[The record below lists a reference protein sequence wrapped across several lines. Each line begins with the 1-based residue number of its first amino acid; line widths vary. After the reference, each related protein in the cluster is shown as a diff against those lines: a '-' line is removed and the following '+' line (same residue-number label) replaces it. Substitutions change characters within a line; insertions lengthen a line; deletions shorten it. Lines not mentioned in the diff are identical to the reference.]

1 MFCIKIQNNKD
12 LSDSEANTKSFGL
25 GLVRPPSVPFLFRT
39 SGQESHT
46 QAGLARVS
54 VKQIERYEHTFLY
67 CRWSRLLVFG
77 FLCGSSLS
85 RNIVKQCANILALF
99 ITFCKITKNHALH
112 FHSLEDVIFVQFN
125 SVQLVFRT
133 WLLHRCWERNI
144 ENWLQRWSQISDGFQ
159 KGTLHVLYFLLEDA
173 LWHTRQLN
181 TKAILSSPSII
192 SSIIHS
198 PSSSRS
204 SCAGPFG
211 GWPRASSSPPRP
223 SLPRP
228 PPAQGDLGT
237 GWSSCWWP
245 THGGRSAQESENISE
260 FRARSNTIPSQNPHD
275 VN

>member
-39 SGQESHT
+39 SGKESHS

-125 SVQLVFRT
+125 WYSGPGYCTDVEKETLKIGYNGGLRSRMVF
-133 WLLHRCWERNI
+133 
-144 ENWLQRWSQISDGFQ
+144 
-159 KGTLHVLYFLLEDA
+159 KKVLCMSFTFS
-173 LWHTRQLN
+173 WKMHCG
-181 TKAILSSPSII
+181 I
-192 SSIIHS
+192 
-198 PSSSRS
+198 
-204 SCAGPFG
+204 
-211 GWPRASSSPPRP
+211 
-223 SLPRP
+223 
-228 PPAQGDLGT
+228 QG
-237 GWSSCWWP
+237 S
-245 THGGRSAQESENISE
+245 
-260 FRARSNTIPSQNPHD
+260 
-275 VN
+275 